1 MAWGSCENCAKLAE
15 DHDSFLANPYK
26 LFFYYIPYSAEMYVC
41 DTVGHHISAGNISAA
56 TFAVTQGEHSNSFN
70 IKKCYTK
77 SHFDFLLEKKNK
89 FNCYYNNSI
98 FIICQY
104 LHMIIK
110 RIGIDLGTTYTLV
123 HLPKRGIVINEPSVV
138 AISMTDKKILAVG
151 NEAKDMLGRTPDN
164 IIALKPLKDGVI
176 ADYRAT
182 EAMLRYFINK
192 SLGGIRLF
200 RPEVMVAVPAGIS
213 STERRAVIDA
223 TIAAGAKA
231 AYIIKEPVAAAI
243 GADIPIGSAS
253 GHMIIDIGG
262 GTAEMAV
269 ISLGGIVSST
279 SVRVGGI
286 RFDNAII
293 DYIRRK
299 YNLSIGERTA
309 EEIKINIGSALYLE
323 NKLTM
328 EIRGRDIISGLPRS
342 IMVTSN
348 DVTESIQNE
357 LEAIINAVKKV
368 LHDTPPELS
377 SDIMDKGMVL
387 SGGSSLLR
395 NIDQLLSRTTGVPAY
410 VANDAL
416 LCVAKG
422 TGIALDNLDSYK
434 RSILATK

>member
-1 MAWGSCENCAKLAE
+1 M
-15 DHDSFLANPYK
+15 F
-26 LFFYYIPYSAEMYVC
+26 
-41 DTVGHHISAGNISAA
+41 
-56 TFAVTQGEHSNSFN
+56 
-70 IKKCYTK
+70 
-77 SHFDFLLEKKNK
+77 
-89 FNCYYNNSI
+89 
-98 FIICQY
+98 
-104 LHMIIK
+104 IK

-138 AISMTDKKILAVG
+138 AISVTDKKILAVG
-151 NEAKDMLGRTPDN
+151 NEAKDMLGRTPDS

-269 ISLGGIVSST
+269 ISLGGIVAST
-279 SVRVGGI
+279 SVRVGGNKL
-286 RFDNAII
+286 DCAIME
-293 DYIRRK
+293 YIRKK
-299 YNLSIGERTA
+299 YNLAIGERTA

-328 EIRGRDIISGLPRS
+328 EIRGRDIVSGLPRS

-348 DVTESIQNE
+348 DATEAIQNE
-357 LEAIINAVKKV
+357 LEAIISAVKKV

-395 NIDQLLSRTTGVPAY
+395 NIDQLLSRATGVPAY
-410 VANDAL
+410 VANDSL